1 MNQKIQ
7 ESQNVYVEHK
17 DCEENNETKEY
28 GDAIL
33 LKKKEAHDSP
43 NVYVEH
49 KDCEEKNETKEYR
62 DAITLKKKKAQEYV
76 TPFLPEYLYESFD
89 ILYSPLSANE
99 LFMDTVKACD
109 EMKATVLKQKQD
121 KVKALF
127 TTRSAMGNFMY
138 NIEIVFRVYVKNV
151 SDITLSVL
159 HMQRRMGDLFEYH
172 KIYKAFLKRHGRSSI
187 IDDEVE
193 PCMKKAKQSS
203 VDELEPCTEDTIE
216 LLP

>member
-7 ESQNVYVEHK
+7 ESQNIVEPKHS
-17 DCEENNETKEY
+17 EENNETKEY

-62 DAITLKKKKAQEYV
+62 DEILLKKKEAQEYV
-76 TPFLPEYLYESFD
+76 TPFLPDDLCESFD

-99 LFMDTVKACD
+99 LFMDTMKACD
-109 EMKATVLKQKQD
+109 EMKATVLKQKRD

-127 TTRSAMGNFMY
+127 TTRSEMSNF
-138 NIEIVFRVYVKNV
+138 VCSFVY
-151 SDITLSVL
+151 
-159 HMQRRMGDLFEYH
+159 M
-172 KIYKAFLKRHGRSSI
+172 
-187 IDDEVE
+187 
-193 PCMKKAKQSS
+193 
-203 VDELEPCTEDTIE
+203 
-216 LLP
+216 

>member
-7 ESQNVYVEHK
+7 ESQN
-17 DCEENNETKEY
+17 
-28 GDAIL
+28 I
-33 LKKKEAHDSP
+33 
-43 NVYVEH
+43 YVEH
-49 KDCEEKNETKEYR
+49 KDCEEKNETG
-62 DAITLKKKKAQEYV
+62 DAITLKKKEAQEYV
-76 TPFLPEYLYESFD
+76 TPFLPEYLCESFD

-99 LFMDTVKACD
+99 LFMDTLKACD
-109 EMKATVLKQKQD
+109 EMKATVLKQKRD

-159 HMQRRMGDLFEYH
+159 HMQRHMGDLFEYH
-172 KIYKAFLKRHGRSSI
+172 KIYKAFLKRHGRPSV
-187 IDDEVE
+187 IDDEEE
-193 PCMKKAKQSS
+193 PCMKKAKQTIENE
-203 VDELEPCTEDTIE
+203 VEPCTEQTIE

>member
-1 MNQKIQ
+1 MNRKIQ
-7 ESQNVYVEHK
+7 ESQNIYVEHK

-28 GDAIL
+28 DDEII
-33 LKKKEAHDSP
+33 LKKKEAHDMQESL
-43 NVYVEH
+43 NIYVEH
-49 KDCEEKNETKEYR
+49 KDCQESNETKEYC
-62 DAITLKKKKAQEYV
+62 DGITLKKKEVQEYV
-76 TPFLPEYLYESFD
+76 TPFLPDDLCESFD

-99 LFMDTVKACD
+99 LFTDTLKACD
-109 EMKATVLKQKQD
+109 EMKATVLKQKRD

-159 HMQRRMGDLFEYH
+159 HMQRHMGDLFEYH
-172 KIYKAFLKRHGRSSI
+172 KIYKAFLKRHGRPSI

-193 PCMKKAKQSS
+193 PCMKKAKHSIDQN
-203 VDELEPCTEDTIE
+203 TEQLNRQI
-216 LLP
+216 